1 MLAIDNLAH
10 FQETFGEHCVLLLKL
25 GDTLRIGQRSDRLR
39 IEQRVE
45 LCIDLIE
52 RQVSA
57 DVFLI
62 RRQKNTLVTF
72 LLLNVSPEP
81 DISLPIGQLHVLHS
95 FRLGIVIDD
104 HGSFSFL

>member
-10 FQETFGEHCVLLLKL
+10 FQKALRQHRVLRFKL

-45 LCIDLIE
+45 LCIDLID
-52 RQVSA
+52 RQASA

-62 RRQKNTLVTF
+62 RRPKNTIVAF

-81 DISLPIGQLHVLHS
+81 DISLPVGQLHVLHS

>member
-10 FQETFGEHCVLLLKL
+10 FQKALRQHRVLRFKL

-45 LCIDLIE
+45 LCIDLID
-52 RQVSA
+52 RQASA

-62 RRQKNTLVTF
+62 RRPKNTIFAF

-81 DISLPIGQLHVLHS
+81 DISLPVGQLHVLHS